1 MSLFQKTR
9 GNVSATI
16 LLCDQEI
23 EKYSLLTSE
32 VLRGLLV
39 EWSQPFSLTTL
50 FTAELPSSNS
60 IQNLLQTTFS
70 ETTYNFKNQASDQKE
85 I

>member
-9 GNVSATI
+9 GNVSGYHFAMWPRNI
-16 LLCDQEI
+16 KI
-23 EKYSLLTSE
+23 LLTSE
-32 VLRGLLV
+32 VLRGLLA